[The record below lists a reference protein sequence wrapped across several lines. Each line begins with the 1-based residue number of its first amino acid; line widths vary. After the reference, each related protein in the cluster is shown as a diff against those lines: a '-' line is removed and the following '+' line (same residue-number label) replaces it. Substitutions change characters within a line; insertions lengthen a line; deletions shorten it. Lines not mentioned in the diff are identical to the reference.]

1 MKSTA
6 TQEPAAVKEPP
17 PRRFSEMTGSGK
29 LIHIGKVIVFFIS
42 FGFIFPTIL
51 TD

>member
-1 MKSTA
+1 MKSTG
-6 TQEPAAVKEPP
+6 TQEPAAVKVEPA
-17 PRRFSEMTGSGK
+17 RKFSGMTAGGK
-29 LIHIGKVIVFFIS
+29 LIHIGKVIVFIVS